1 MMISRTI
8 SMGLCDA
15 CLQVTKQLIEI
26 EIAVLEI
33 DLSLEYSITL
43 LSWMPKRLS
52 SFNDVVIRM
61 LLLW

>member
-26 EIAVLEI
+26 EIGIAVLEI
-33 DLSLEYSITL
+33 NLSLS
-43 LSWMPKRLS
+43 
-52 SFNDVVIRM
+52 
-61 LLLW
+61 